1 MKKLSAV
8 VIFACAAVLLCG
20 AIVCLPR
27 NLFDTYCLQSATYTV
42 FCRQT
47 ECDNAISV
55 GYGYLVEVGSK
66 KGLQNA
72 LNKCSQIDGVS
83 ARMNMDESQLSA
95 LLSRLRFKPR
105 GSQVCGGSKII
116 CGYSPL
122 LSGGVAIDGNLVNLQ
137 ISVRG
142 STVIFGSPLIMEAF

>member
-27 NLFDTYCLQSATYTV
+27 NLLDTHCLQSATYTV

-55 GYGYLVEVGSK
+55 GYGYVVEVGSK
-66 KGLQNA
+66 TELQNA

-83 ARMNMDESQLSA
+83 ACVNMDERQLSA
-95 LLSRLRFKPR
+95 LLSRLRFKQY

-122 LSGGVAIDGNLVNLQ
+122 LIGGVVADGKLVNLQ

-142 STVIFGSPLIMEAF
+142 RTMLLGSPLIMEAF

>member
-8 VIFACAAVLLCG
+8 VIFACATVLLCG

-55 GYGYLVEVGSK
+55 GYGYVVDVGSK
-66 KGLQNA
+66 TELQNA
-72 LNKCSQIDGVS
+72 LDKCSQIDGVS
-83 ARMNMDESQLSA
+83 ARMNIDESQLSA
-95 LLSRLRFKPR
+95 LLSRLRFKPS

-142 STVIFGSPLIMEAF
+142 SAVILGSPLIMESF

>member
-8 VIFACAAVLLCG
+8 VIFVCAAVLLCG

-55 GYGYLVEVGSK
+55 GYGYLVDVGMQTE
-66 KGLQNA
+66 LQNT
-72 LNKCSQIDGVS
+72 LNKCRQIDGVS
-83 ARMNMDESQLSA
+83 ARVNMDERQLSV
-95 LLSRLRFKPR
+95 LLSRLRFKPC
-105 GSQVCGGSKII
+105 GSQICGGSKII

-122 LSGGVAIDGNLVNLQ
+122 LTGGVAIDGNLVNLQ

-142 STVIFGSPLIMEAF
+142 STVILGSPLIMEAF